1 MRQRLFFCGMLL
13 MITLQSFSLPPSE
26 EGKAIFSMRCGSCHN
41 INKVVV
47 GPALAGVDQRHSI
60 EWIVRFVQSSQTVI
74 KSGDKEAVA
83 LFAKFNNMPMP
94 DHTDL
99 TADNI
104 KSIVAFVKSQSA
116 ATASTDKA
124 PFVRPYK
131 YHPAYTPI
139 LISNYGF
146 FLIYFALVA
155 VLVLVLLLFVRVKEY
170 ERNKTVR
177 N

>member
-1 MRQRLFFCGMLL
+1 MRQRVLL
-13 MITLQSFSLPPSE
+13 SVILATATLKSFSLPPVD

-60 EWIVRFVQSSQTVI
+60 DWIIKFVQSSQAVI
-74 KSGDKEAVA
+74 KSGDTAALA

-104 KSIVAFVKSQSA
+104 KSILEFIKNQSSA
-116 ATASTDKA
+116 SATPDKA
-124 PFVRPYK
+124 PFARPYK
-131 YHPAYTPI
+131 SHPSYTPI

-146 FLIYFALVA
+146 FLTYFSLVA
-155 VLVLVLLLFVRVKEY
+155 VLIFVLLLFVRVKEY
-170 ERNKTVR
+170 ERNKTSES
-177 N
+177 